1 MSIPLNAHEVFA
13 AHQDYIERA
22 LKIVCSRQRLLGAD
36 AEDFC
41 SALRLRLIEDDCA
54 ILRKF
59 EGRSSVQTYLV
70 SVVMHFFQ
78 DWRNA
83 RWGKWR
89 PSAEA
94 RRLGPIAV
102 EFETLRTRDDLGF
115 EAAAEMLRARHA
127 ISRADVEAIA
137 VRLPSRHNRAFVSE
151 SEVVN
156 LPSGMTSPDAAVLAQ
171 ELAVEAER
179 ATTAVR
185 EAIAALPAQDQ
196 LIVRMLV
203 DDGLTVAV
211 ISRTLK
217 LQQKPLYRRIRAVLA
232 SLRSRL
238 EEQGFSA
245 ATMGELFRNG
255 GFEAADGES
264 SAKTSE
270 PVRLFSG
277 NDRNQKVKRLTP

>member
-1 MSIPLNAHEVFA
+1 MSAHEVFA
-13 AHQDYIERA
+13 THQDFIERA
-22 LKIVCSRQRLLGAD
+22 LKIVCSRQRLLGPD

-41 SALRLRLIEDDCA
+41 SAFRLRLIEGDYA
-54 ILRKF
+54 ILRRF

-102 EFETLRTRDDLGF
+102 EFETLRVRDDLGF
-115 EAAAEMLRARHA
+115 ETAAEMLCARHGLQ
-127 ISRADVEAIA
+127 RADVEVIA
-137 VRLPSRHNRAFVSE
+137 ARLPPRHTRAFVSE
-151 SEVVN
+151 GEVVN
-156 LPSGMTSPDAAVLAQ
+156 LPSPTPSPDAAVLEH
-171 ELAVEAER
+171 ELAVEAQR
-179 ATTAVR
+179 ATAAVR
-185 EAIAALPAQDQ
+185 DAVGTLSVQDQ

-203 DDGLTVAV
+203 DDGLSVAV

-217 LQQKPLYRRIRAVLA
+217 LRQKPLYRRIHGVMA
-232 SLRSRL
+232 SLRGLL

-245 ATMGELFRNG
+245 QSMGELFRNG
-255 GFEAADGES
+255 GFDAVADGS
-264 SAKTSE
+264 SAKTPGS
-270 PVRLFSG
+270 VRLLS
-277 NDRNQKVKRLTP
+277 RNERTQKVKRLTP

>member
-1 MSIPLNAHEVFA
+1 MNAHEVFA
-13 AHQDYIERA
+13 THQDFIERA
-22 LKIVCSRQRLLGAD
+22 LKIVCSRQRLLGPD

-41 SALRLRLIEDDCA
+41 SAFRLRLIEGDYA

-94 RRLGPIAV
+94 RRLGPVAV
-102 EFETLRTRDDLGF
+102 EFETLRTRDDIGF
-115 EAAAEMLRARHA
+115 EAAAEMLCARHA
-127 ISRADVEAIA
+127 LSRADVEAIA
-137 VRLPSRHNRAFVSE
+137 VRLPSRHTRAFVSE

-156 LPSGMTSPDAAVLAQ
+156 LPSGMTSPDAAVLQQ

-179 ATTAVR
+179 ATAAVR
-185 EAIAALPAQDQ
+185 EAMAALPVQDQ

-203 DDGLTVAV
+203 EDGLTVAV

-217 LQQKPLYRRIRAVLA
+217 LQQKPLYRRIHGVLA

-245 ATMGELFRNG
+245 QTMGELFRNG
-255 GFEAADGES
+255 GFEAVEGDP
-264 SAKTSE
+264 SAKTPGS
-270 PVRLFSG
+270 VRLFPR
-277 NDRNQKVKRLTP
+277 NDRNQKAKRLTP